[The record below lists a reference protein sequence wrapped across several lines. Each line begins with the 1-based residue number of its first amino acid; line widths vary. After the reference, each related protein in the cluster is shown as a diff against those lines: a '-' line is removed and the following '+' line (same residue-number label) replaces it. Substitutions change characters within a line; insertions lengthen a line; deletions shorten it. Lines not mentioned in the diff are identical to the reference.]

1 MEQGPL
7 VKVQEQVE
15 EWVWVVVL
23 VEEGWVETA
32 LGRALV
38 EVAFALVVGRRLL
51 TK

>member
-1 MEQGPL
+1 MAQGLL

-23 VEEGWVETA
+23 VEEGWVEIA
-32 LGRALV
+32 LGQAPV
-38 EVAFALVVGRRLL
+38 EVAFAPVVGRRFL